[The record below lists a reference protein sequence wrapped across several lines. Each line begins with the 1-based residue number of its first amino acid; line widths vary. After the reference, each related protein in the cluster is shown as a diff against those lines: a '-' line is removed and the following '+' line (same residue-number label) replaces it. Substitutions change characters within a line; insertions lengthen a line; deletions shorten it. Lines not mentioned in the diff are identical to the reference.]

1 MTYARDNQEP
11 ASKPDVRRCSCRESL
26 QKGFACD
33 SWHCA
38 YLASH
43 SLKHVPEAHNRA
55 CIKRLCIVS
64 HTRAIIH
71 TLCTGQSFLVCARGV
86 HTFFQARCIPSR
98 IARDRE
104 RQALNHRVNSYLRGP
119 YASRLRS
126 GAALS
131 GDSRKD
137 VNNFAR
143 GGRPSH
149 HSLCITQHHTDT
161 AFLGNSVR
169 IDPRAAP
176 PSGLICIL
184 QDVPVPLRTI

>member
-1 MTYARDNQEP
+1 MH
-11 ASKPDVRRCSCRESL
+11 RESHTSHYTYTL
-26 QKGFACD
+26 HRTVFSCVRKGGPHLLL
-33 SWHCA
+33 S
-38 YLASH
+38 
-43 SLKHVPEAHNRA
+43 
-55 CIKRLCIVS
+55 
-64 HTRAIIH
+64 T
-71 TLCTGQSFLVCARGV
+71 
-86 HTFFQARCIPSR
+86 RCILSR

-104 RQALNHRVNSYLRGP
+104 RQALNHRVNSYLRGT